1 MHSYEDDLLL
11 LRRAAERAGA
21 LAMTFFRKS
30 PNAWA
35 KAGGSVV
42 TEADLAV
49 DAFLRDALIA
59 ERRDY
64 GWLSEE
70 TADDLQRMRHKKVFV
85 VDPIDGTRGFVAGDE
100 CWCVSVA
107 IVEAG
112 RPVAAALAAPA
123 LGELFSATVGGGA
136 WMGDTRLRVS
146 EAADLRRAKLAGPRG
161 WLKTDAILSLEAEL
175 QPHIPALAYRIASV
189 AKGSIDAAIASPRAN
204 DWDLAASDLLV
215 HEAGG
220 RLTEL
225 DGSVPRYN
233 QEIPRH
239 GALAAANM
247 ALLPMLLT
255 STAEASRE
263 IARGH
268 RG

>member
-1 MHSYEDDLLL
+1 LHSYEDDLLL
-11 LRRAAERAGA
+11 LRQAAERAGA
-21 LAMTFFRKS
+21 LAMTFFGKS

-59 ERRDY
+59 ERPDY

-70 TADDLQRMRHKKVFV
+70 TADDLQRMRRERVFV
-85 VDPIDGTRGFVAGDE
+85 VDPIDGTRAFVAGDE
-100 CWCVSVA
+100 RWCVSLA
-107 IVEAG
+107 IVEEG
-112 RPVAAALAAPA
+112 RPVAAALGAPA
-123 LGELFSATVGGGA
+123 LGELFSATIGGGA
-136 WMGDTRLRVS
+136 WIEGTRLVVS
-146 EAADLRRAKLAGPRG
+146 EKTELHGAKLAGPRG
-161 WLKTDAILSLEAEL
+161 WLKTDAILSLGAEL

-189 AKGSIDAAIASPRAN
+189 AKGGIDAAIASPRAN

-233 QEIPRH
+233 LEIPRH
-239 GALAAANM
+239 GALAAANT
-247 ALLPMLLT
+247 ALQPMLLA

-268 RG
+268 RR